1 MSPKTKSRSS
11 LTSAIRVRTGCT
23 RPVRMLA
30 SRSTRPRAMIYK
42 VPTVSSKCANKST
55 SSGKKSLGKCKVA

>member
-1 MSPKTKSRSS
+1 

-30 SRSTRPRAMIYK
+30 SKITKPRAMICK
-42 VPTVSSKCANKST
+42 VPTVSSKCAKKST
-55 SSGKKSLGKCKVA
+55 SLGIKSLEKCKVA